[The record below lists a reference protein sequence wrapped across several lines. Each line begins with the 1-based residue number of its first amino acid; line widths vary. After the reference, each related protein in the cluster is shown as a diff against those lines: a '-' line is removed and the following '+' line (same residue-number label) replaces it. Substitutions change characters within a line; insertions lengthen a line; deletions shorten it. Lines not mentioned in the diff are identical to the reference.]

1 MKRIAAWAAFTA
13 LILVFGLPLVDA
25 DDTSIQLQSS
35 PSGSSN
41 ETVAA
46 DSDNLTRQAASTVL
60 NVSADARGTA
70 SGGENGTDDPQPA
83 SPDRVNAAQM
93 RSVPDLF
100 AEDEEKSAA
109 ILVAGTGTLLGAGLL
124 WYYWG
129 SIAGILAPLFSRI
142 DKDEILENEVRSRI
156 FDAVEHNPGIT
167 IKEVTDVCDV
177 GWGTAVYHLNRLE
190 DEKLLVSQRH
200 RQYRR
205 YFKNGGSIVN
215 GEKKAYSELKHETS
229 QSLAKAVI
237 ESPGRMQ
244 KELCEEVG
252 ISAPVAH
259 KYLDRLASAELVRK
273 EKEWR
278 TVRYFPT
285 EKLGEMMQTP
295 MALTVP
301 A

>member
-1 MKRIAAWAAFTA
+1 MKRIAGWAAFVA
-13 LILVFGLPLVDA
+13 LILVWGLPLVDA

-35 PSGSSN
+35 QSGSSN

-46 DSDNLTRQAASTVL
+46 DSDNLTRQVASTVL

-83 SPDRVNAAQM
+83 PGDRVNAAQM
-93 RSVPDLF
+93 RSVPALF

-109 ILVAGTGTLLGAGLL
+109 ILVAGTGTLVGAGLL

-129 SIAGILAPLFSRI
+129 SIAGVLAPLFSRI
-142 DKDEILENEVRSRI
+142 DKDEILENEVRSRVH
-156 FDAVEHNPGIT
+156 DAVEHNPGIT
-167 IKEVTDVCDV
+167 IKEVTEVCDI
-177 GWGTAVYHLNRLE
+177 GWGTAVYHLKRLE

-205 YFKNGGSIVN
+205 YFKNGGGIVN
-215 GEKKAYSELKHETS
+215 GEKTAFAELKHETS

-237 ESPGRMQ
+237 ENPGSIQ

-252 ISAPVAH
+252 ISAPLAH
-259 KYLDRLASAELVRK
+259 KYLDRLADAELVRK

-278 TVRYFPT
+278 SVRYFPT
-285 EKLGEMMQTP
+285 PKLGDLMQESIA
-295 MALTVP
+295 MTVP